1 MEKITD
7 DELAK
12 VQSFVTEFNTLKMQ
26 IGDAA
31 LAQCNLVAQVDFL
44 KEEYNKYELEL
55 MEKYGKDA
63 VINVQTGEI
72 TRNSEEKEDV

>member
-63 VINVQTGEI
+63 ILNVQTGAI
-72 TRNSEEKEDV
+72 TRKEEQQE

>member
-26 IGDAA
+26 IGDAELAKSA
-31 LAQCNLVAQVDFL
+31 LVIQVDSL
-44 KEEYNKYELEL
+44 KGEYNKYELEL
-55 MEKYGKDA
+55 MKKYGEDA
-63 VINVQTGEI
+63 ILNVQTGAI
-72 TRNSEEKEDV
+72 TRKEEQQE

>member
-26 IGDAA
+26 IGDAELAKSA
-31 LAQCNLVAQVDFL
+31 LVIQVDSL
-44 KEEYNKYELEL
+44 KGEYNKYELEL

-63 VINVQTGEI
+63 ILNVQTGAI
-72 TRNSEEKEDV
+72 TRKEEQQE

>member
-31 LAQCNLVAQVDFL
+31 LAQCNLVAQVDSL

-55 MEKYGKDA
+55 MKKYGEDA
-63 VINVQTGEI
+63 ILNVQTGAI
-72 TRNSEEKEDV
+72 TRKEEQQE

>member
-31 LAQCNLVAQVDFL
+31 LAQCNLVAQVDSL

-63 VINVQTGEI
+63 ILNVQTGAI
-72 TRNSEEKEDV
+72 TRKEEQQE